1 MMARLFRRITHLGCS
16 FIFFSDL
23 LIQLGYAVRGSP
35 NRDTVTVKS
44 SSSDQNEKARRVKFQ
59 DSSKATTVLNKVA
72 ANQGGS
78 AGRQLVPGLLL
89 VQQDSKG
96 KSQNRLKCL

>member
-1 MMARLFRRITHLGCS
+1 MTVTNVV
-16 FIFFSDL
+16 SDL
-23 LIQLGYAVRGSP
+23 LISLGYAVRGSP
-35 NRDTVTVKS
+35 NRDAMAVKS
-44 SSSDQNEKARRVKFQ
+44 SSDQSEKARRVKFQ
-59 DSSKATTVLNKVA
+59 DSSKTTNVLNKVVV

-96 KSQNRLKCL
+96 RF